1 MTPHQKCIDE
11 RGLYTREIQNRLN
24 GRKLQIHECKVIEV
38 KTLDVSLGNT
48 KSSGTILDKGNASSL
63 ENDYSKTGNES
74 NKSGNESSR
83 YGNAS
88 NRPFYDTEPMAV
100 VPNNVDY
107 NVFVAEKQHIMK
119 PEFISDTYVMEKDDS
134 NVTLNSSD
142 MSHNGGKVDHGAL
155 GEGVNDHIHTF
166 LEIWELFKIKDVD
179 GDAYKLRVF
188 PFTLMST
195 AKEWLK
201 SNAPGIFEE
210 DLLDTNFIGGE
221 DMNMS
226 NEEVLEEL
234 GYLIENDPSSRS
246 NKEDQIKSCT

>member
-88 NRPFYDTEPMAV
+88 N
-100 VPNNVDY
+100 
-107 NVFVAEKQHIMK
+107 
-119 PEFISDTYVMEKDDS
+119 S
-134 NVTLNSSD
+134 
-142 MSHNGGKVDHGAL
+142 GAL